1 MGSKGSCPS
10 MHPLAQLLSREEK
23 RVLGLMSG
31 TSVDGLDCALVTVR
45 GAGAGTKLLDVR
57 SRTFEYSTAE
67 RQRIH
72 ALFQP
77 ETGVR
82 TLCESSF
89 WLAERFA
96 ELSLRFLRELNIRPQ
111 DIDLIGSHG
120 QTVWHQPPSACRSDS
135 LAIPSTLQLGEPALL
150 AARTGIVTVGDFR
163 VADVALG
170 GEGAPLVPFC
180 DWLLF
185 RTPGQVRAL
194 QNIGG
199 IANTSIVH
207 EDADRVLAFDNGPGN
222 MLIDALAPLSAPE
235 GSGLRIDQDG
245 QLSAQGRVDERVL
258 AELLDDEYLR
268 QPPPK
273 STGRERY
280 GQAFAQR
287 LRARHPHVAPRD
299 LLATAVAFTARAI
312 ADSLRPFA
320 VSDVL
325 VSGGGAHNRT
335 LMSTLARCLDPT
347 PLRPLSSVAAGLGI
361 DEDNKE
367 AVAFALLAV
376 QAIHGEP
383 ANLPR
388 VTGARGRAVLGK
400 ICLPPL
406 RLGESSAH

>member
-1 MGSKGSCPS
+1 MSS
-10 MHPLAQLLSREEK
+10 LRLLLPRNEL

-45 GAGAGTKLLDVR
+45 GAGPGTQLLDVR
-57 SRTFEYSTAE
+57 SRTFAYSAAE

-72 ALFQP
+72 ALFRP
-77 ETGVR
+77 ETGPR
-82 TLCESSF
+82 ELCEASF

-96 ELSLRFLRELNIRPQ
+96 DLSLRFLDELDVRPA
-111 DIDLIGSHG
+111 DVDLIGSHG
-120 QTVWHQPPSACRSDS
+120 QTVWHQPPSACRDEPY
-135 LAIPSTLQLGEPALL
+135 ATPSTLQLGEPSIL

-185 RTPGQVRAL
+185 RKPGLVRAL

-199 IANTSIVH
+199 IANTSIVY
-207 EDADRVLAFDNGPGN
+207 EESASVLAFDNGPGN
-222 MLIDALAPLSAPE
+222 MLIDALAPAAAPV
-235 GSGLRIDQDG
+235 GSGLQIDLDG
-245 QLSAQGRVDERVL
+245 QLSAQGRVLDHVL

-268 QPPPK
+268 APPPK

-287 LRARHPHVAPRD
+287 LRARHADAAPRD
-299 LLATAVAFTARAI
+299 LLATAVAFTAQAI
-312 ADSLRPFA
+312 SDSLRPFA
-320 VSDVL
+320 VSEVL

-335 LMSTLARCLDPT
+335 LMQSLSQRMDPT
-347 PLRPLSSVAAGLGI
+347 PVRPLSSAAASLGI

-376 QAIHGEP
+376 QAIHGLP

-388 VTGARGRAVLGK
+388 VTGARGPAVLGK
-400 ICLPPL
+400 ICLPPIVA
-406 RLGESSAH
+406 G